1 MALAQG
7 ATACPVGEA
16 CLPPPGVSAAA
27 AAGAATMLALTFGAA
42 GRFVSQRRDA
52 AIRGGRGASADGIPD
67 GRTARIRAA
76 ILEAWRAG

>member
-1 MALAQG
+1 
-7 ATACPVGEA
+7 
-16 CLPPPGVSAAA
+16 
-27 AAGAATMLALTFGAA
+27 MLALTFGAA